1 MESIVDLVVSSPHD
15 PDSAA
20 LILELNELLDDLY
33 HPDENHFRLDA
44 EEVGGDRGV
53 FILARVDGRPA
64 GCGALR
70 LTADGRSEVKR
81 MYVRPGTR
89 GQGVGRVILNRLE
102 EHARRLGATGM
113 LLEMGD
119 RQPEARAL
127 YESVGFAP
135 VPCWGEYLATPGSVC
150 LGKDF

>member
-44 EEVGGDRGV
+44 AEVAGDRGI
-53 FILARVDGRPA
+53 FILARVDGRPT

-70 LTADGRSEVKR
+70 LTEDGRSEVKR
-81 MYVRPGTR
+81 MYVRPAAQGR
-89 GQGVGRVILNRLE
+89 GVGRMILNRLE
-102 EHARRLGATGM
+102 DEARRLGATGM
-113 LLEMGD
+113 LLEMGN

-135 VPCWGEYLATPGSVC
+135 LPCWGEYLATPGSVC
-150 LGKDF
+150 LGKDL